1 MSENVKKTIDMLEL
15 LPETEQNLAYEF
27 IKRLVKAWDPDYT
40 KLTPSEEKN
49 LKEAMNGE
57 FISSNEIDWDNLD
70 NVL

>member
-40 KLTPSEEKN
+40 KLTAEEEKE
-49 LKEAMNGE
+49 LKMAMNDD
-57 FISSNEIDWDNLD
+57 FISDSDIDWDNLG

>member
-49 LKEAMNGE
+49 LKEAMNDE

-70 NVL
+70 NIL

>member
-70 NVL
+70 SVL

>member
-40 KLTPSEEKN
+40 KLTPSEEKS

-70 NVL
+70 NIL

>member
-40 KLTPSEEKN
+40 KLTAEEEKE
-49 LKEAMNGE
+49 LKMAMNDD
-57 FISSNEIDWDNLD
+57 FISDSDIDWDNLGD
-70 NVL
+70 VL

>member
-49 LKEAMNGE
+49 LKEAMNDE
-57 FISSNEIDWDNLD
+57 FILSNEIDWDDLD
-70 NVL
+70 NIL

>member
-1 MSENVKKTIDMLEL
+1 MSENIKKTIDMLEL

-70 NVL
+70 NIL

>member
-15 LPETEQNLAYEF
+15 LPEAEQNLAYEF

-70 NVL
+70 NIL

>member
-40 KLTPSEEKN
+40 KLTSAEETS

-57 FISSNEIDWDNLD
+57 FVSSNEIDWDNLD
-70 NVL
+70 SVL

>member
-1 MSENVKKTIDMLEL
+1 MEIFTNRRFFIMSENVKKTIDMLEL

-49 LKEAMNGE
+49 LK
-57 FISSNEIDWDNLD
+57 
-70 NVL
+70 

>member
-70 NVL
+70 NIL

>member
-40 KLTPSEEKN
+40 KLTSAEEKS

-70 NVL
+70 SVL